1 MSTVTHTVLIRFR
14 PNVSAAERDA
24 AMADLGG
31 LKGRVP
37 GLLSFSG
44 GANMST
50 EGLNQ
55 GFTHGFVMTFADV
68 AARDRYL
75 THPEHEAAKARVL
88 PLVDGG
94 FRGVLVLD
102 WVE

>member
-1 MSTVTHTVLIRFR
+1 MPTVKHAVLVRFR
-14 PNVSAAERDA
+14 ADATPAQVDA
-24 AMADLGG
+24 AMADLAG
-31 LKGRVP
+31 LKDRIP

-44 GANMST
+44 GTNMSS
-50 EGLNQ
+50 EGLHK

-75 THPEHEAAKARVL
+75 PHPEHEAAKARVI
-88 PLVDGG
+88 PLIDGG
-94 FRGVLVLD
+94 IDGVLVFD